1 MTQII
6 AGTKTEFSIDPAI
19 MQLLPTQGSIEL
31 QRDAAG
37 KVHHFHTHPVDEI
50 LVIISGRLNFMWEG
64 GERICGAGDTILLP
78 AGTLHQS
85 EALDDAIYAIATRP
99 PPPVRSVTETRVGAR
114 QDNAGSLP
122 PGAGAGSV
130 ERRSTSSMISK
141 R

>member
-6 AGTKTEFSIDPAI
+6 SGTKTEFSIDPAI
-19 MQLLPTQGSIEL
+19 LELLPEQGCVEL

-85 EALDDAIYAIATRP
+85 EALDGGAVYAIATR
-99 PPPVRSVTETRVGAR
+99 
-114 QDNAGSLP
+114 LP
-122 PGAGAGSV
+122 TTILNGG
-130 ERRSTSSMISK
+130 
-141 R
+141 

>member
-1 MTQII
+1 MSLCQTRAKQVLSDRRQGASGMTQII

-19 MQLLPTQGSIEL
+19 LQLLPTQGSIEL
-31 QRDAAG
+31 QHDAAG

-85 EALDDAIYAIATRP
+85 EALDDGAIYVIAMRP
-99 PPPVRSVTETRVGAR
+99 PATLA
-114 QDNAGSLP
+114 AGN
-122 PGAGAGSV
+122 
-130 ERRSTSSMISK
+130 
-141 R
+141 

>member
-37 KVHHFHTHPVDEI
+37 KVHHFHTHPMDEI
-50 LVIISGRLNFMWEG
+50 LVIIKGALKFWCEDGM
-64 GERICGAGDTILLP
+64 RIVGPGDIIKLP

-85 EALDDAIYAIATRP
+85 EALDDSIYAIATRP
-99 PPPVRSVTETRVGAR
+99 PAVPAS
-114 QDNAGSLP
+114 N
-122 PGAGAGSV
+122 
-130 ERRSTSSMISK
+130 
-141 R
+141 